1 MIFFLSLLHIIKS
14 AAGQGFFKCS
24 PVDGSLDTYSFVHG
38 SDSGVACVRGNGQ
51 NDLVFYIEKLT
62 STGMRKMAVGTAK
75 YDSTNGYHKGQLF
88 RLYPPGPKQVI
99 TMNSTP
105 GYLQLNFVGGP
116 SMTLDLRPDGL
127 IWNPV
132 DIRLLSGCALG
143 TPQLL
148 LNVQN
153 PQTNTFVKSI
163 LCAMNNG
170 ADGSYSALYSFG
182 LRQTPNGNWEPFF
195 YLGQT
200 ISPLMAAGALNVV
213 ANVFD
218 VCLKSDC
225 TQCRAGIK
233 SLTLTS

>member
-1 MIFFLSLLHIIKS
+1 MNLIFIVFLALKV

-24 PVDGSLDTYSFVHG
+24 PIDGSLDTYSFVHG

-62 STGMRKMAVGTAK
+62 SSGVRKMAVGTAK
-75 YDSTNGYHKGQLF
+75 YDSTNGYHKGHLF

-99 TMNSTP
+99 TLNSTP
-105 GYLQLNFVGGP
+105 GYLQINFVGGP

-127 IWNPV
+127 IWNPI
-132 DIRLLSGCALG
+132 DIRLISGCALD

-153 PQTNTFVKSI
+153 PVTNTFVKSM
-163 LCAMNNG
+163 LCAMNTHTG
-170 ADGSYSALYSFG
+170 GSYGALYGFG
-182 LRQTPNGNWEPFF
+182 LRQIPNGSWEPFF
-195 YLGQT
+195 YLGQSL
-200 ISPLMAAGALNVV
+200 SPLMAAGSLNVV
-213 ANVFD
+213 ANVYD
-218 VCLKSDC
+218 VCLKPDC
-225 TQCRAGIK
+225 TQCRTGLK